1 MNKKAIKKFV
11 RYNPKKFAN
20 KSKTNRISQDSFSS
34 IKSLYSETKNIPK
47 IETVNS
53 SSIKL
58 KGSNIYQQINKS
70 LGTVKKSIFYL
81 NKSFKILKEKEE
93 SKNKKLDDIKTEQIK
108 TNRELKGL
116 KTEQINI
123 NRTLKELKTEQIKT
137 NTTLKN
143 LGAEQIKT
151 NRTLK
156 KLEAEQKKTNELLKE
171 LINLT
176 KGKQNNNNQN
186 MINIIQN

>member
-1 MNKKAIKKFV
+1 M
-11 RYNPKKFAN
+11 
-20 KSKTNRISQDSFSS
+20 
-34 IKSLYSETKNIPK
+34 
-47 IETVNS
+47 
-53 SSIKL
+53 
-58 KGSNIYQQINKS
+58 
-70 LGTVKKSIFYL
+70 
-81 NKSFKILKEKEE
+81 
-93 SKNKKLDDIKTEQIK
+93 
-108 TNRELKGL
+108 

-123 NRTLKELKTEQIKT
+123 NR
-137 NTTLKN
+137 TLKN